1 MKSPETRRKPVQKR
15 TKIVRDKTAFGKIF
29 KQIRRLKTDAADGG
43 KNPHFF
49 PLFHTDTL
57 AQRRRF
63 RRFHAGLNDI
73 KVLDIAFV
81 FRCRD
86 SETSEQLRRANGFQI
101 PTHRRRFRVNG
112 LHNIPKGGSM
122 IAPPPAAPLVYDVL
136 VQRRRR

>member
-63 RRFHAGLNDI
+63 RSFPAGQNDI
-73 KVLDIAFV
+73 KVLVFAFV
-81 FRCRD
+81 FGV
-86 SETSEQLRRANGFQI
+86 E
-101 PTHRRRFRVNG
+101 
-112 LHNIPKGGSM
+112 IPKHQNRS
-122 IAPPPAAPLVYDVL
+122 AARTVFKY
-136 VQRRRR
+136 RRTEGVSG

>member
-63 RRFHAGLNDI
+63 EVSSPV
-73 KVLDIAFV
+73 KM
-81 FRCRD
+81 
-86 SETSEQLRRANGFQI
+86 TSKSLFSLLFFGVE
-101 PTHRRRFRVNG
+101 
-112 LHNIPKGGSM
+112 IPKHQNRSD
-122 IAPPPAAPLVYDVL
+122 ARTVFKY
-136 VQRRRR
+136 RRTDGVSG